1 MNVTE
6 YIASGILE
14 SYVMGAV
21 SDQERREVEC
31 LSSIYP
37 EVGRELD
44 QLSEAIEQ
52 YAMLHSV
59 EPPAS
64 IKDKLLLQL
73 DFSKHEEEE
82 ADEEQESDT
91 IVRPMPVDMS
101 SSHPHRTT
109 WIVAACMG
117 LAMLLFSFFL
127 LSQLRTNQNA
137 LASVRTRNDSLKT
150 VAGKLKADQAQS
162 DQVVALLSQPA
173 LKRIELKGN
182 EQAPKGDLFIF
193 WSADTQQVAVNVKS
207 LPALPADKQYQLWAL
222 VDGKPV
228 DAGVFDVGSNSSAMQ
243 ALNRSVARADA
254 FAVTVE
260 KRGGSPAPTM
270 STLLAVSPVKA

>member
-1 MNVTE
+1 
-6 YIASGILE
+6 
-14 SYVMGAV
+14 MGAV

-37 EVGRELD
+37 EVGRELN

-52 YAMLHSV
+52 YAMLYSV

-64 IKDKLLLQL
+64 IKEKLLQQL
-73 DFSKHEEEE
+73 SFDQQEETD
-82 ADEEQESDT
+82 DEQKNDT

-101 SSHPHRTT
+101 SSNSHRTT

-137 LASVRTRNDSLKT
+137 LASVRSRNDSLKT
-150 VAGKLKADQAQS
+150 VASKLQADQVQS
-162 DQVVALLSQPA
+162 TQVVALLSQPA
-173 LKRIELKGN
+173 LKRVELKGN
-182 EQAPKGDLFIF
+182 EQAPKGNLFVF
-193 WSADTQQVAVNVKS
+193 WSADTQQVAVTVKS
-207 LPALPADKQYQLWAL
+207 LPILPADKQYQLWAL

-228 DAGVFDVGSNSSAMQ
+228 DAGVFDAGGSSSMTQ
-243 ALNRSVARADA
+243 SLNRSIARADA

-260 KRGGSPAPTM
+260 KRGGNPSPTM
-270 STLLAVSPVKA
+270 STLLAMSPVKA

>member
-44 QLSEAIEQ
+44 QLSEAIEH

-59 EPPAS
+59 EPPSS
-64 IKDKLLLQL
+64 IKDKLLQQL
-73 DFSKHEEEE
+73 DFNSYEEV
-82 ADEEQESDT
+82 DEEQESDT

-101 SSHPHRTT
+101 SSHSHRTT

-137 LASVRTRNDSLKT
+137 LASVRNRNDSLKT
-150 VAGKLKADQAQS
+150 VASKLKADQLQS
-162 DQVVALLSQPA
+162 DQVVTLLSQPA
-173 LKRIELKGN
+173 LKRVELKGN
-182 EQAPKGDLFIF
+182 EQAPKGDLFVF
-193 WSADTQQVAVNVKS
+193 WSAATQQVAVNVKS
-207 LPALPADKQYQLWAL
+207 LPALPSDKQYQLWAL

-228 DAGVFDVGSNSSAMQ
+228 DAGVFDVGSSGSTTQ
-243 ALNRSVARADA
+243 PLNRSIARADA